1 MRVPNLLTF
10 LFLTCLTAACGPE
23 PEEPLGLAA
32 MPDQLVAWTA
42 VDSLNQ
48 RLPSSVRVYQGT
60 NDELPLRAW
69 YVSVDLTQETRARVA
84 VSDDV
89 DLRETVSDFAR
100 DEEACVAVNGGY
112 FRMDA
117 DPASHVGLLMADG
130 EIIEAAIGSVIRDDV
145 RYPTARATLGITDGG
160 RVYIDWVN
168 SRNDSTIAWPAPNP
182 NRPGAPAE
190 FPDLTQANPWPMRD
204 AVSAGPRLLRDG
216 SPTITVDEE
225 VFFGS
230 SIPRVHPR
238 TAAGVTAEGAL
249 ILMVVDGRQRDSRGA
264 NLTELAQ
271 LLASAGAVD
280 GINLDGGGSSALVV
294 DGVLLNRPAGER
306 IQREVM
312 SAILVEC
319 PAS

>member
-1 MRVPNLLTF
+1 MRVQTVLMSLLLSA
-10 LFLTCLTAACGPE
+10 LFLGCREDPPQPA
-23 PEEPLGLAA
+23 GLVDV
-32 MPDQLVAWTA
+32 PDQLVNWAGI
-42 VDSLNQ
+42 DSLNQ
-48 RLPSSVRVYQGT
+48 RLPPSVRVFAGS

-69 YVSVDLTQETRARVA
+69 YAWIDLSQGTRARVA
-84 VSDDV
+84 VSDDR

-100 DEEACVAVNGGY
+100 DEDACVAVNGGY
-112 FRMDA
+112 FRMDD
-117 DPASHVGLLMADG
+117 DPATHVGLLMAGG
-130 EIIEAAIGSVIRDDV
+130 EIIEAAIGSVIRNDI

-190 FPDLTQANPWPMRD
+190 FPDLSQANPWPMRD

-216 SPTITVDEE
+216 SPSITVDEE

-238 TAAGVTAEGAL
+238 TAAGVTADGEL
-249 ILMVVDGRQRDSRGA
+249 ILLVVDGRQRDSRGVD
-264 NLTELAQ
+264 LDELAQ
-271 LLASAGAVD
+271 LLASTGAVD

-294 DGVLLNRPAGER
+294 DGVLLNRPGGER

-312 SAILVEC
+312 SAILVDC
-319 PAS
+319 SG